1 MENAHSPVKE
11 ACMKRKM
18 LALSVTVIISL
29 ALHGA
34 AWSEPLSYRSDT
46 SIPGRSAQ
54 PSLLL
59 AAADEPT
66 GRGGATGSVGPY
78 NPAQRYAGSYTPK
91 ALFYKNPGSTYW
103 QRVADDFL
111 RRVKCP
117 DALGHLQRDGLWKG
131 HLKKDGSCGPL
142 DEPSDWAVGNRLN
155 YEDMLSG
162 QE

>member
-1 MENAHSPVKE
+1 MENAYSRLKE
-11 ACMKRKM
+11 VCMKRKM
-18 LALSVTVIISL
+18 LALSVTVITSL
-29 ALHGA
+29 LLSGA
-34 AWSEPLSYRSDT
+34 AWSEPLSYRRDT
-46 SIPGRSAQ
+46 ALSGRSAQ
-54 PSLLL
+54 SSLIL
-59 AAADEPT
+59 AAMDEPK
-66 GRGGATGSVGPY
+66 GRGGATGSAGPY

-91 ALFYKNPGSTYW
+91 ALFYKNPGSIYW

-111 RRVKCP
+111 KRVKCP